1 MAAWNSQV
9 TGMSKKRNQAGIP
22 GTWRSV
28 PEPKENFATPSPAAL
43 TDVSVKGLL
52 SSVVGLLSN
61 TSELSACSASTM
73 ISQPLGVHFFRS
85 TSLRQH
91 SELPVKLIRVSRL
104 SSGFP
109 CVKVIRLKSDKLW
122 CRNGMRLLCA

>member
-61 TSELSACSASTM
+61 TSELSACSAVRASTM
-73 ISQPLGVHFFRS
+73 LSQPLGVHFFRS
-85 TSLRQH
+85 RSLRQH
-91 SELPVKLIRVSRL
+91 CELCTSETNTRIS
-104 SSGFP
+104 F
-109 CVKVIRLKSDKLW
+109 I
-122 CRNGMRLLCA
+122 